1 MLRSALLA
9 CLAFAS
15 LAAMPQLAS
24 ADLCREVEVNDRIV
38 IRCFSCRSPDTFE
51 ERAACDEVCS
61 DPELRRQESSCPLS
75 DEERRRAPPCR
86 DDEVRGPDGTCS
98 QVRCGVDER
107 VENGRCVPGACEP
120 GRVLSPD
127 GECVKP
133 PPLMCV
139 DRATTTSLKAQIEE
153 GEGLAETRLLN
164 AISLAIAREIPVIL
178 PGGKTV
184 SAGPDET
191 TDDSLKLRASLE
203 KFVKQQGEECTARPD
218 LQTRNCA
225 TPIDTLIKAQN
236 DGLGTIGEQI
246 RQDLRRG
253 MGLPMLD
260 RCVEAKDSRT
270 LEFKTLIDRGV
281 AFSSRVIF
289 INEFVETITRTP
301 EVIQIECEKPDVTT
315 CSIRIEGQP
324 NPNDGRVMFGLVK
337 KYLRKFGAAGATE

>member
-1 MLRSALLA
+1 MHRALV
-9 CLAFAS
+9 CLAFA
-15 LAAMPQLAS
+15 LAALPQLAS
-24 ADLCREVEVNDRIV
+24 AQI
-38 IRCFSCRSPDTFE
+38 CRSIFVPPDGVKDVCVNSCASPRNADE
-51 ERAACDEVCS
+51 EAVCSEVCS
-61 DPELRRQESSCPLS
+61 ESPRPVECGIFDEDRRRRNQECRS
-75 DEERRRAPPCR
+75 DERKL
-86 DDEVRGPDGTCS
+86 PDGSCEPLN
-98 QVRCGVDER
+98 CEPDEEPQDGMCVPLDCAPGSEPR
-107 VENGRCVPGACEP
+107 DGRCVK
-120 GRVLSPD
+120 LQ
-127 GECVKP
+127 
-133 PPLMCV
+133 LMCV
-139 DRATTTSLKAQIEE
+139 DKATNTSLKAQIEE

-203 KFVKQQGEECTARPD
+203 KFVGQQGEECTARPD
-218 LQTRNCA
+218 LRTRNCA
-225 TPIDTLIKAQN
+225 TPIDALIKAQN

-260 RCVEAKDSRT
+260 RCVEARDSRT

-281 AFSSRVIF
+281 AFTSRVIF
-289 INEFVETITRTP
+289 INEFVEKINKTP